1 MVVNSEQDL
10 GRIGEDDKRQCW
22 FRLGRVAFTNISLR
36 MGDFVATK
44 PQWRIAAARD

>member
-10 GRIGEDDKRQCW
+10 GIGEDDKRQCW
-22 FRLGRVAFTNISLR
+22 FRPGRLSFTNIS
-36 MGDFVATK
+36 GDFVATK